1 MILRIAPSLYLCYS
15 YSMTDKDCPFC
26 QSKDRVLREN
36 DAAYII
42 LSNPRKVPGHF
53 LVIPK
58 RHVEKPWE
66 LTHEE
71 LADIFD
77 LIFYIEKKIIGKLG
91 EGCDIRQNYRPFM
104 PQNRLKKDHVH
115 FHVYPRSLNDY
126 LYKVAEIY
134 ETDLFADL
142 DPLEHDEVAKL
153 LK

>member
-1 MILRIAPSLYLCYS
+1 MARQE
-15 YSMTDKDCPFC
+15 CPFC
-26 QSKDRVLREN
+26 EPKQRILKEN
-36 DAAYII
+36 AHAAVV

-58 RHVEKPWE
+58 RHIEKPWE

-71 LADIFD
+71 LASIFD
-77 LIFYIEKKIIGKLG
+77 LIFFIEQKIIGKLG

-104 PQNRLKKDHVH
+104 PESRLKADHIL

-126 LYKVAEIY
+126 LYKVSEIY
-134 ETDLFADL
+134 ETDLFVDL